1 MWDYTDKVKEY
12 FLHPKN
18 VGVIENPDAVGDVGS
33 ISCGDALKL
42 MLKIEE
48 GTEKILDAKFQTFG
62 CGSAI
67 ASSSVLTEM
76 IIGRTI
82 PEAEVITNQDI
93 ADFLGGLPKEK
104 MHCSVMGKEALDA
117 AIADYRGIDLKH
129 IEEEEGPLVCQCF
142 GIHEK
147 FIEKTVTENDLRT
160 VEDVTNYTKAGG
172 GCQTCHPAIEDIIE
186 RVWKVKGQ
194 EVHVK
199 EEVPRKKPS
208 MTNLQKIS
216 LISETIEKEIRPAL
230 KQDGGDIE
238 LIDIDGNEVIVALR
252 GQCSSC
258 VSAYYTVESIEEKLR
273 EMVSPDI
280 VIQLQSD

>member
-1 MWDYTDKVKEY
+1 MWDYTEKVKEY

-18 VGVIENPDAVGDVGS
+18 VGVIDNPDAVGDVGS

-48 GTEKILDAKFQTFG
+48 GSEKILDAKFQTFG

-76 IIGRTI
+76 IIGKTI
-82 PEAEVITNQDI
+82 PEAESITNQDI

-147 FIEKTVTENDLRT
+147 FIEKTVMENDLRT

-186 RVWKVKGQ
+186 KVWKVKGQ

-199 EEVPRKKPS
+199 EEIPRKKPS

-230 KQDGGDIE
+230 KQDGGDVE

-258 VSAYYTVESIEEKLR
+258 VSSYYTVESIEEKLR